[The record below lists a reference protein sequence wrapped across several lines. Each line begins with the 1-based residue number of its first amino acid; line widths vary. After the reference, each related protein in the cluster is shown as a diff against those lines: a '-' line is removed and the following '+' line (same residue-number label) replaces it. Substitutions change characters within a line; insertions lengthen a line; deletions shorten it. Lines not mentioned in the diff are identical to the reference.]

1 MFGNPAKLKKSPS
14 NLRFSGT
21 SASPASIACR
31 GPVKR
36 TFSPFQAIVPDTIG
50 STPNSA
56 RATSVRPEPSTP
68 PMPKTSPLRTEKRN
82 VRDAVRA

>member
-1 MFGNPAKLKKSPS
+1 M
-14 NLRFSGT
+14 RFSGT

-31 GPVKR
+31 GLLKR
-36 TFSPFQAIVPDTIG
+36 TFLPFQAIVPDTIG

-68 PMPKTSPLRTEKRN
+68 PMPKTSPLRTEKETSVTRFR
-82 VRDAVRA
+82 VTRSSTRKQHLAGL